1 MVKKTAASL
10 DCIQPL
16 CEMVPQSEDATII
29 AGGKKNAMDASA
41 KGKGPGL
48 SYVVK
53 GGVEVE
59 TRYLTLSASPR

>member
-1 MVKKTAASL
+1 
-10 DCIQPL
+10 
-16 CEMVPQSEDATII
+16 MVPQSEDATII